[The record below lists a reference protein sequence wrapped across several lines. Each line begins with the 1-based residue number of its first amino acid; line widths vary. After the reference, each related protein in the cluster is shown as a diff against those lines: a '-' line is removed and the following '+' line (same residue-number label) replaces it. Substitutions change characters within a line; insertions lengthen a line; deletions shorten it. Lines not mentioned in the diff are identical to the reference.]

1 MRKEKKIDFVAL
13 VSDVIMIG
21 TALLLV
27 GITLLDFVG
36 LLDQLNWLSDRVQ
49 VLTLLRPELPS
60 PKYHY
65 RAQESSGRYSEDP
78 RSHHKKLHIR
88 DTLPG

>member
-13 VSDVIMIG
+13 VSDAIMIG

-49 VLTLLRPELPS
+49 VLMLLR
-60 PKYHY
+60 
-65 RAQESSGRYSEDP
+65 A
-78 RSHHKKLHIR
+78 
-88 DTLPG
+88 